1 MAPACSQ
8 LPGQN
13 PKTIFDSSL
22 PALSRKPTHE
32 KIVNSTSVISL
43 QSGPSSLLHCS
54 CPSPGFSTS
63 HMTCFQNFL
72 NYILSVHLY
81 FLIHFTHTANPLVK
95 ANIEL
100 LLFLGVLALAHCLK
114 WITLKLLNLMLILK
128 LSVTD
133 KGKEVKALSH
143 QICRRWNFIR
153 YPWQSSSIALVNIC
167 KWIITN
173 THKIQTCKRERR
185 ESAERHRGV
194 RKGCL
199 HSDSALSMLT
209 DLGQLN
215 LPSLNPGVFQKR
227 LKMIMPTSSNLL
239 IKLHT
244 HTHTSWTLN
253 LKTIHC
259 Y

>member
-1 MAPACSQ
+1 MLLLACPSLPRSRLSLQLPERCCSKALSLLKYLNMSTVEQSTPSPLKPATAPAGADGTACSQ

-114 WITLKLLNLMLILK
+114 
-128 LSVTD
+128 
-133 KGKEVKALSH
+133 
-143 QICRRWNFIR
+143 
-153 YPWQSSSIALVNIC
+153 
-167 KWIITN
+167 
-173 THKIQTCKRERR
+173 
-185 ESAERHRGV
+185 
-194 RKGCL
+194 
-199 HSDSALSMLT
+199 
-209 DLGQLN
+209 
-215 LPSLNPGVFQKR
+215 
-227 LKMIMPTSSNLL
+227 
-239 IKLHT
+239 
-244 HTHTSWTLN
+244 
-253 LKTIHC
+253 
-259 Y
+259 